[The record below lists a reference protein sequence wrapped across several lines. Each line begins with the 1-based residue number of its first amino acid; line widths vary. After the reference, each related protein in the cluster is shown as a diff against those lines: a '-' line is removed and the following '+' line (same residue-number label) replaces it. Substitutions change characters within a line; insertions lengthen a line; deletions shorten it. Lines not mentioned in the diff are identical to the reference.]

1 VSHESLTER
10 VALIRST
17 REWSSLEEVALA
29 VSVASESERRIY
41 VERRSDLYR
50 WSLAHPGGGY
60 PILRITARF
69 LRVDYQRIFVG
80 FRTLPD
86 GTAILCDDP
95 SVVEEPDVWAILEPP
110 SALTAAEALG
120 LITSSLGNTPP
131 PA

>member
-1 VSHESLTER
+1 MSHESLTER

-69 LRVDYQRIFVG
+69 LRVD
-80 FRTLPD
+80 
-86 GTAILCDDP
+86 
-95 SVVEEPDVWAILEPP
+95 
-110 SALTAAEALG
+110 
-120 LITSSLGNTPP
+120 
-131 PA
+131 